1 MGTETSN
8 RHGYNYVSEWC
19 YSNALANS
27 EPRKYYEHVWHD
39 NAGGRISI
47 MPFVL
52 IIVGVFVFVSAIRGT
67 YTQLAKLLVGDLTG
81 QGSFLYWFVAILVV
95 GAIGY
100 VEPMKKLS
108 DAFLLLLV
116 MVLIIGHKGFFAQ
129 FNSALQ
135 QISQNTAA
143 ANAATTVAPMSVVA
157 SQSAP
162 TLANTS
168 ALFGTSTQ
176 LSSTGGYML

>member
-1 MGTETSN
+1 
-8 RHGYNYVSEWC
+8 
-19 YSNALANS
+19 
-27 EPRKYYEHVWHD
+27 
-39 NAGGRISI
+39 

-135 QISQNTAA
+135 QISQNNTQ
-143 ANAATTVAPMSVVA
+143 ATTVAPTSVVA
-157 SQSAP
+157 AISQP
-162 TLANTS
+162 NLTLANTS

-176 LSSTGGYML
+176 LGSAGGYML